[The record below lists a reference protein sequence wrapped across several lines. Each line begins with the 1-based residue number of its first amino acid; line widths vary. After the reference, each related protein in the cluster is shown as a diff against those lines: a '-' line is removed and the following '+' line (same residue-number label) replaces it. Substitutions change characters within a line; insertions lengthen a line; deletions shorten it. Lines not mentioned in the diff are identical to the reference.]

1 VKPRVSIVLAILSAA
16 AILFLTLRPSGTT
29 LTPGWSFTLISG
41 DTGLAEFFQNILLFL
56 PLGAALTLAGL
67 KPRRGIALGA
77 LLSFAIEFAQQWI
90 PGRDPNVGDLLCN
103 MTGTALG
110 ALFVVTAP
118 VWLWTPPRRS
128 AWQALGTTLV
138 AVLAWAATGILL
150 RPSFPPLPYKIVT
163 TPDFPNFSKY
173 QGTVAQV
180 NPGISTLQIVA
191 TAPPYPPGHTAPLI
205 AVLDQHDRKVLML
218 SMAGND
224 FTLRYYS
231 LAVRLSL
238 EQLDLRLRGVMR
250 AVAPGDTFTAATW
263 HDSSDICLRMNA
275 TRRCGLGYT
284 IGDGWK
290 LIFYPEGRPSWQL
303 TIISMLWIAGSV
315 IGVGYWAAR
324 SGAEKGG
331 GEKSGGEKSGGE
343 KGGGEGRRGGGVL
356 AVVIVVVG
364 LLFVPLFTELKA
376 TPLSEWLGAVGG
388 ILAGWLFGARDPVI
402 GDAGGGGDGAFHARA
417 HGGTLSPNGIAN
429 AR

>member
-1 VKPRVSIVLAILSAA
+1 VKPRISIALALLSTT

-29 LTPGWSFTLISG
+29 LPPGWSFTLISG
-41 DTGLAEFFQNILLFL
+41 DTGLAEFFQNILLFM
-56 PLGAALTLAGL
+56 PLGATLTLAGV

-90 PGRDPNVGDLLCN
+90 PGRDPNGGDILCN

-110 ALFVVTAP
+110 ALLVVTAP

-128 AWQALGTTLV
+128 AWQALGTALV
-138 AVLAWAATGILL
+138 AVLTWAGTGILL
-150 RPSFPPLPYKIVT
+150 RPSFPPLPYRIVT
-163 TPDFPNFSKY
+163 TPDFPTFSKY
-173 QGTVAQV
+173 QGEVAQV

-191 TAPPYPPGHTAPLI
+191 TAPPYPPGHTTPLI

-231 LAVRLSL
+231 LAVRLTL

-324 SGAEKGG
+324 SGGGEKGGGEKGGGKKGGGEKGGGEKGG
-331 GEKSGGEKSGGE
+331 GEKS
-343 KGGGEGRRGGGVL
+343 GGEGRRGGGVL
-356 AVVIVVVG
+356 AVVIVVFG
-364 LLFVPLFTELKA
+364 LLLVPAFTELKA
-376 TPLSEWLGAVGG
+376 TPLSEWLGAVSG
-388 ILAGWLFGARDPVI
+388 ILVGWWFGAGDAVI
-402 GDAGGGGDGAFHARA
+402 RDAGGGG
-417 HGGTLSPNGIAN
+417 
-429 AR
+429 